1 MKRTV
6 IWLTQEQIQA
16 LMKISKTSKAPV
28 SAIVRHAVRKFLG
41 TKTKHRKQKG
51 RQRKKSR

>member
-16 LMKISKTSKAPV
+16 LMKISKTSNAPV

-41 TKTKHRKQKG
+41 IKTKDRKQKG
-51 RQRKKSR
+51 KQRKKSR